1 MAGPEVKKMALK
13 ITAPV
18 KTGRVAKTKR
28 MYRIKIN
35 IGKQAATNLHNRG
48 SPLLSLPGEIRNQ
61 IYHYVI
67 GGYEACPTWDS
78 GACIDVELRAS
89 RYNTSGGTRKC
100 WAELFNLTYVCK
112 QLNMETKNLP
122 YELTVFQAD
131 IAAAF
136 ERFMCQLKE
145 EKKQLITTVSFGF
158 KHFHSVSYWTDAQF
172 PTPAELFRCTSLKTM
187 ISRIT
192 LGQGQ
197 KLLVKLIA
205 RHMGARI
212 IPENEHLGYI
222 EDQDVC
228 EEEQDVFAED
238 EE

>member
-1 MAGPEVKKMALK
+1 MTLR
-13 ITAPV
+13 TL
-18 KTGRVAKTKR
+18 
-28 MYRIKIN
+28 
-35 IGKQAATNLHNRG
+35 QNRD
-48 SPLLSLPGEIRNQ
+48 SPLLRLPAEIRNQ
-61 IYHYVI
+61 IYGYVI
-67 GGYEACPTWDS
+67 GGHEACPTWEDRD
-78 GACIDVELRAS
+78 CLDVELRAT
-89 RYNTSGGTRKC
+89 RYNTSGGTREG
-100 WAELFNLTYVCK
+100 WAALFMLSYVCK

-122 YELTVFQAD
+122 YELTAFQSD
-131 IAAAF
+131 ICAAF
-136 ERFMCQLKE
+136 DRFLCQLKE
-145 EKKQLITTVSFGF
+145 EKKELITTISFGF
-158 KHFHSVSYWTDAQF
+158 KHFHSVSFWTDAQF

-222 EDQDVC
+222 EDQDLC